1 VPRLVLAPALLL
13 WLLLVPAAASAQTVT
28 APASRIEALAPGEQV
43 PAHRPIDFRVRTT
56 APAGSVVVRIS
67 GAPDVTRSGL
77 LDISRGRGID
87 LATSAGSEPEVH
99 VAQTPRSFLVARR
112 PGPYYWQA
120 YLVGAAAEGADEPI
134 GDVQTVTVEGPR
146 PSSSRLYPRFGPR
159 GRAAF
164 YLSSAHFPSTVGG
177 PRFRSVVRAAAH
189 RWHLRSRT
197 WTSLAAGRPDGY
209 DVVGFGKLPGGV
221 LGLETDYTIRGRVVE
236 QDVRFNAAAPWN
248 QGPGYPDFDEMDLES
263 VVIHELGHMAG
274 VRRHN
279 AHCTNSPM
287 IEALALGE
295 WWRGP
300 HDDWFFGCGGGAAA
314 ASTTAWRFQTRAV
327 ALG

>member
-1 VPRLVLAPALLL
+1 
-13 WLLLVPAAASAQTVT
+13 
-28 APASRIEALAPGEQV
+28 
-43 PAHRPIDFRVRTT
+43 VRTT

-67 GAPDVTRSGL
+67 GAPDVTGSGL
-77 LDISRGRGID
+77 LNISRGRGID
-87 LATSAGSEPEVH
+87 LPTSAGSDPEVH

-120 YLVGAAAEGADEPI
+120 YLVGAAADGADEPI

-159 GRAAF
+159 GHAAF
-164 YLSSAHFPSTVGG
+164 YLSSAHFPTTVGG
-177 PRFRSVVRAAAH
+177 PRFRSIVRGAAH

-209 DVVGFGKLPGGV
+209 DVVGFGKLPGGI
-221 LGLETDYTIRGRVVE
+221 LGLTTTFTIRGRVVE
-236 QDVRFNAAAPWN
+236 QDVRFNAAAPWD

-263 VVIHELGHMAG
+263 VVLHEFGHMAG
-274 VRRHN
+274 VHRHKTRC
-279 AHCTNSPM
+279 ANSPM
-287 IEALALGE
+287 VEAIGLGE

-300 HDDWFFGCGGGAAA
+300 HDEWFFGCGGASA
-314 ASTTAWRFQTRAV
+314 ASAPAWRFETRSV
-327 ALG
+327 ALD

>member
-1 VPRLVLAPALLL
+1 VLTALLAPA
-13 WLLLVPAAASAQTVT
+13 PASAQTVT
-28 APASRIEALAPGEQV
+28 APASRIDALAPAEQV
-43 PAHRPIDFRVRTT
+43 PAHRPIAFSVRTS
-56 APAGSVVVRIS
+56 APAGSVVIRIS
-67 GAPDVTRSGL
+67 GAPDITGSGL
-77 LDISRGRGID
+77 LDITRGRGVD
-87 LATSAGSEPEVH
+87 LATAPGGEPDVH
-99 VAQTPRSFLVARR
+99 VAQTPRSFLVSRR

-120 YLVGAAAEGADEPI
+120 YLVSAAADGADEPI

-146 PSSSRLYPRFGPR
+146 PSTSPLYPRFGPR

-164 YLSSAHFPSTVGG
+164 YLSSAHFPSSVGG
-177 PRFRSVVRAAAH
+177 PRFRSVVRAAAR

-209 DVVGFGKLPGGV
+209 DVVGFGKLPGEV
-221 LGLETDYTIRGRVVE
+221 LGRETDYTIRGRVVE
-236 QDVRFNAAAPWN
+236 QDVRFNARAPWN
-248 QGPGYPDFDEMDLES
+248 QGPRYPDFDETDLES

-274 VRRHN
+274 IRRHKTR
-279 AHCTNSPM
+279 CTNSPM

-300 HDDWFFGCGGGAAA
+300 HDDWFFGCGGGASA
-314 ASTTAWRFQTRAV
+314 ASGSAWRFESRSI